1 LAERAVREG
10 NGIAMRFRHKL
21 SIVLVGLAI
30 VPLAAVGVLVGVLL
44 QRNQVTRVDN
54 RLSVLAEAAAQG
66 YTTQQQKAAAFAL
79 RVAAGK
85 QVRLAF
91 GAGTKPPPHISAPQ
105 GMLVVVTRNG
115 VPIVGKPPRGP
126 SWHATASV
134 GKKEAGRQVNVYVPL
149 TSALLNTID
158 TSAHL
163 NLGNAALAFVAGG
176 RTLGSTI
183 GAVGPVKGLQ
193 ASGVGSAT
201 VAGTSVRA
209 QPVQIPVLPVGPAY
223 VVATY
228 PSSTLSDAINSQR
241 LRILVPLLILGLI
254 LIAGAAFA
262 ADRISRALTE
272 LAGRAAGLSRG
283 RPAGDELSQLGSA
296 IDEISSELTTR
307 MGELEAERGR
317 FKETLQRYGE
327 TLAATHDLD
336 ALVGA
341 VLDTAVQA
349 TRARGGRLLLY
360 DAERGEAVEQAR
372 IGTARGSR
380 SDLPVVVAA
389 GDGLEGDALASHEP
403 RVAQVP
409 RAVLAVPILREHH
422 LLGLVTA
429 VDPEEGAF
437 SDDDV
442 ESLSALAVQA
452 GVAIE
457 NARLH
462 RVVERQAV
470 TDALT
475 GLANRRQFYE
485 VLGREYERAQRFG
498 QPVSL
503 ILLDIDDFKQIND
516 SRGHLAGDAVL
527 HSVAATVAE
536 VIREIDLAARY
547 GGEEFAVLLPQTG
560 PEGAAHLAE
569 RLRSEIAARS
579 IRFGT
584 EEISGVTA
592 SFGVAAGPDEQMTQ
606 IDLIASA
613 DAALYQAKREGKN
626 HVTVSGAW

>member
-1 LAERAVREG
+1 MSVALVRA
-10 NGIAMRFRHKL
+10 
-21 SIVLVGLAI
+21 
-30 VPLAAVGVLVGVLL
+30 
-44 QRNQVTRVDN
+44 
-54 RLSVLAEAAAQG
+54 
-66 YTTQQQKAAAFAL
+66 
-79 RVAAGK
+79 
-85 QVRLAF
+85 
-91 GAGTKPPPHISAPQ
+91 
-105 GMLVVVTRNG
+105 NG
-115 VPIVGKPPRGP
+115 VPVFGKPPTGPAWRGR
-126 SWHATASV
+126 ATYTDKA
-134 GKKEAGRQVNVYVPL
+134 KKVIGYVDVYVHIGQDL
-149 TSALLNTID
+149 IQQFRSQTSWSDPIEISLVAR
-158 TSAHL
+158 
-163 NLGNAALAFVAGG
+163 GNAIASTNNAS
-176 RTLGSTI
+176 GS
-183 GAVGPVKGLQ
+183 
-193 ASGVGSAT
+193 ASGVHAGTGYAN
-201 VAGTSVRA
+201 VAGTDVRA
-209 QPVQIPVLPVGPAY
+209 DAVLIPSTTVRPAY
-223 VVATY
+223 IVTTY
-228 PSSTLSDAINSQR
+228 PSSTLSNAIDSQR
-241 LRILVPLLILGLI
+241 LRILVPLLLLGLV
-254 LIAGAAFA
+254 LIGGAIFA

-272 LAGRAAGLSRG
+272 LAGRAAGLTRG
-283 RPAGDELSQLGSA
+283 RTGGDELTQLGA
-296 IDEISSELTTR
+296 TIDEISTELTSR

-327 TLAATHDLD
+327 TLAATHDLN

-360 DAERGEAVEQAR
+360 DAERGEAIEQAR
-372 IGTARGSR
+372 IGTARGMR

-389 GDGLEGDALASHEP
+389 GDGLEGDALATHEP
-403 RVAQVP
+403 RVSQVP

-437 SDDDV
+437 SDEDV
-442 ESLSALAVQA
+442 EALSALAVQA

-470 TDALT
+470 TDSLT

-503 ILLDIDDFKQIND
+503 ILLDIDDFKLIND

-527 HSVAATVAE
+527 HSVAATLAE
-536 VIREIDLAARY
+536 VIREIDLASRY

-560 PEGAAHLAE
+560 PEGAANLAE

-584 EEISGVTA
+584 EEITGVTA
-592 SFGVAAGPDEQMTQ
+592 SFGVAAGPVHDQTQ

>member
-1 LAERAVREG
+1 
-10 NGIAMRFRHKL
+10 MRFRHKL
-21 SIVLVGLAI
+21 SIVLVGLAV
-30 VPLAAVGVLVGVLL
+30 VPLAAAGVLVGALL
-44 QRNQVTRVDN
+44 ERDQVTRVDN
-54 RLSVLAEAAAQG
+54 KLAVSAASAAQVYRLQLDRAG
-66 YTTQQQKAAAFAL
+66 AFATQL
-79 RVAAGK
+79 AKNKSVKVAFARGANPLDSLPLQVPAGMSVAL
-85 QVRLAF
+85 VRA
-91 GAGTKPPPHISAPQ
+91 
-105 GMLVVVTRNG
+105 NG
-115 VPIVGKPPRGP
+115 VPVFGKPPTEPAWRGR
-126 SWHATASV
+126 ATYRDKA
-134 GKKEAGRQVNVYVPL
+134 GKIIGYVDVYVRIGQDL
-149 TSALLNTID
+149 IQQFRRQTSWPDPIEISLVAR
-158 TSAHL
+158 
-163 NLGNAALAFVAGG
+163 GNAIA
-176 RTLGSTI
+176 STNDAT
-183 GAVGPVKGLQ
+183 GAVSGLR
-193 ASGVGSAT
+193 GGTGSAS
-201 VAGTSVRA
+201 VAGTDVRA
-209 QPVQIPVLPVGPAY
+209 DAVLIPSTTVRPAY
-223 VVATY
+223 IVTTY
-228 PSSTLSDAINSQR
+228 PESTLSNAIDSQR
-241 LRILVPLLILGLI
+241 LRILVPLLLLGLV
-254 LIAGAAFA
+254 LVGGAIFA

-272 LAGRAAGLSRG
+272 LAGRAAGLTRG
-283 RPAGDELSQLGSA
+283 RTGGDELTQLGA
-296 IDEISSELTTR
+296 TIDEISTELTSR

-327 TLAATHDLD
+327 TLAATHDLN
-336 ALVGA
+336 ALVNA

-360 DAERGEAVEQAR
+360 DAERGEAIEQAR
-372 IGTARGSR
+372 IGTARGMR

-389 GDGLEGDALASHEP
+389 GDGLEGEALATHEP
-403 RVAQVP
+403 RVSQVP
-409 RAVLAVPILREHH
+409 RAVLATPILREHH

-437 SDDDV
+437 SDEDV
-442 ESLSALAVQA
+442 EALSALAVQA

-470 TDALT
+470 TDSLT

-498 QPVSL
+498 QAVSL
-503 ILLDIDDFKQIND
+503 ILLDIDDFKLIND

-527 HSVAATVAE
+527 HSVAATLAE

-560 PEGAAHLAE
+560 PEGAANLAE

-584 EEISGVTA
+584 EEITGVTA
-592 SFGVAAGPDEQMTQ
+592 SFGVAAGPVHDQTQ

>member
-1 LAERAVREG
+1 
-10 NGIAMRFRHKL
+10 MRFRHKL

-30 VPLAAVGVLVGVLL
+30 IPLAATGVLIAALL
-44 QRNQVTRVDN
+44 EHDQVTRVDN
-54 RLSVLAEAAAQG
+54 RVAVSAASAAQVYRG
-66 YTTQQQKAAAFAL
+66 ELRSAYVFARKLANNKAVQLAFAPKRPPLPKLPL
-79 RVAAGK
+79 RVPAGTTVTLVRADGKPVYGNQPAGPAWKTSAKYVDDAGK
-85 QVRLAF
+85 TIGSVDVYVRL
-91 GAGTKPPPHISAPQ
+91 GPKLLT
-105 GMLVVVTRNG
+105 GMTSG
-115 VPIVGKPPRGP
+115 IPRP
-126 SWHATASV
+126 D
-134 GKKEAGRQVNVYVPL
+134 NVEVSL
-149 TSALLNTID
+149 
-158 TSAHL
+158 
-163 NLGNAALAFVAGG
+163 VAGNQAVA
-176 RTLGSTI
+176 STN
-183 GAVGPVKGLQ
+183 GAVGPVSGLR
-193 ASGVGSAT
+193 AGAGSAT
-201 VAGTSVRA
+201 VAGTGVRA
-209 QPVQIPVLPVGPAY
+209 DAINIPVSQGGPAY
-223 VVATY
+223 IVATY
-228 PSSTLSDAINSQR
+228 PLSTLSNAIDSQR
-241 LRILVPLLILGLI
+241 LRILVPLLLLGLV
-254 LIAGAAFA
+254 LVGGAIFA

-272 LAGRAAGLSRG
+272 LAGRAAGLTRG
-283 RPAGDELSQLGSA
+283 RPAGDELTQLGA
-296 IDEISSELTTR
+296 TIDEISTELTSR

-327 TLAATHDLD
+327 TLAATHDLN

-360 DAERGEAVEQAR
+360 DAERGEAIEQAR
-372 IGTARGSR
+372 IGTARGLR

-389 GDGLEGDALASHEP
+389 GDGLEGDALATHEP
-403 RVAQVP
+403 RVSQMP

-437 SDDDV
+437 SDEDV
-442 ESLSALAVQA
+442 EALSALALQA

-503 ILLDIDDFKQIND
+503 ILLDIDDFKLIND

-527 HSVAATVAE
+527 HSVAATLAE

-560 PEGAAHLAE
+560 PDGAANLAE

-584 EEISGVTA
+584 EEITGVTA
-592 SFGVAAGPDEQMTQ
+592 SFGVAAGPVNEQTQ

>member
-1 LAERAVREG
+1 
-10 NGIAMRFRHKL
+10 MRFRHKL
-21 SIVLVGLAI
+21 SIVLVGLAV
-30 VPLAAVGVLVGVLL
+30 VPLAAAGVLVGALL
-44 QRNQVTRVDN
+44 ERDQVTRVDN
-54 RLSVLAEAAAQG
+54 KLAVSAASAAQVYRLQLDRAG
-66 YTTQQQKAAAFAL
+66 AFATQL
-79 RVAAGK
+79 AKNKSVKVAFAHGANPLDSLPLQVPAGMSVAL
-85 QVRLAF
+85 VRA
-91 GAGTKPPPHISAPQ
+91 
-105 GMLVVVTRNG
+105 NG
-115 VPIVGKPPRGP
+115 VPVFGKPPTEPAWRGR
-126 SWHATASV
+126 ATYRDKA
-134 GKKEAGRQVNVYVPL
+134 GKIIGYVDVYVRIGQDL
-149 TSALLNTID
+149 IQQFRRQTSWPDPIEISLVAR
-158 TSAHL
+158 
-163 NLGNAALAFVAGG
+163 GNAIA
-176 RTLGSTI
+176 STNDAT
-183 GAVGPVKGLQ
+183 GAVSGLR
-193 ASGVGSAT
+193 GGTGSAS
-201 VAGTSVRA
+201 VAGTDVRA
-209 QPVQIPVLPVGPAY
+209 DAVLIPSTTVRPAY
-223 VVATY
+223 IVTTY
-228 PSSTLSDAINSQR
+228 PESTLSNAIDSQR
-241 LRILVPLLILGLI
+241 LRILVPLLLLGLV
-254 LIAGAAFA
+254 LVGGAIFA

-272 LAGRAAGLSRG
+272 LAGRAAGLTRG
-283 RPAGDELSQLGSA
+283 STGGDELTQLGA
-296 IDEISSELTTR
+296 TIDEISTELTSR

-327 TLAATHDLD
+327 TLAATHDLN
-336 ALVGA
+336 ALVNA

-360 DAERGEAVEQAR
+360 DAERGEAIEQAR
-372 IGTARGSR
+372 IGTARGMR

-389 GDGLEGDALASHEP
+389 GDGLEGEALATHEP
-403 RVAQVP
+403 RVSQVP
-409 RAVLAVPILREHH
+409 RAVLATPILREHH

-437 SDDDV
+437 SDEDV
-442 ESLSALAVQA
+442 EALSALAVQA

-470 TDALT
+470 TDSLT

-498 QPVSL
+498 QAVSL
-503 ILLDIDDFKQIND
+503 ILLDIDDFKLIND

-527 HSVAATVAE
+527 HSVAATLAE

-560 PEGAAHLAE
+560 PEGAANLAE

-584 EEISGVTA
+584 EEITGVTA
-592 SFGVAAGPDEQMTQ
+592 SFGVAAGPVHDQTQ

>member
-1 LAERAVREG
+1 
-10 NGIAMRFRHKL
+10 MRFRHKL

-30 VPLAAVGVLVGVLL
+30 VPLAATGVLVAALL
-44 QRNQVTRVDN
+44 QHDQVTRVDN
-54 RLSVLAEAAAQG
+54 RVAVSAQAAAEAYNLQAAKASSFGQQVAQDPKVALLFAG
-66 YTTQQQKAAAFAL
+66 KPALGPLPASIHPPPGMTVVLVGKNGKPIAGSVPRGTALRSRTVIQDPTNRRLGEVDVYTLFGATLLQEITDGSKWPENVGFAL
-79 RVAAGK
+79 V
-85 QVRLAF
+85 
-91 GAGTKPPPHISAPQ
+91 
-105 GMLVVVTRNG
+105 
-115 VPIVGKPPRGP
+115 VGKRVVASSNGP
-126 SWHATASV
+126 GGTASGLPLRV
-134 GKKEAGRQVNVYVPL
+134 GAANLAGV
-149 TSALLNTID
+149 D
-158 TSAHL
+158 
-163 NLGNAALAFVAGG
+163 
-176 RTLGSTI
+176 
-183 GAVGPVKGLQ
+183 
-193 ASGVGSAT
+193 
-201 VAGTSVRA
+201 VRA
-209 QPVQIPVLPVGPAY
+209 RAIKLPVTKGGPAY
-223 VVATY
+223 IVATY
-228 PSSTLSDAINSQR
+228 PSSTLSNAIDSQR
-241 LRILVPLLILGLI
+241 LRILVPLLLLGLV
-254 LIAGAAFA
+254 LVGGAIFA

-272 LAGRAAGLSRG
+272 LAGRAAGLTRA
-283 RPAGDELSQLGSA
+283 RPAGDELTQLGTT
-296 IDEISSELTTR
+296 IDEISTELTSR

-327 TLAATHDLD
+327 TLAATHDLN

-360 DAERGEAVEQAR
+360 DAERGEAIEQAR
-372 IGTARGSR
+372 IGTARGLR

-389 GDGLEGDALASHEP
+389 GDGLEGDALATHEP
-403 RVAQVP
+403 RVSQMP

-437 SDDDV
+437 SDEDV
-442 ESLSALAVQA
+442 EALSALALQA

-503 ILLDIDDFKQIND
+503 ILLDIDDFKLIND

-527 HSVAATVAE
+527 HSVAATLAE

-560 PEGAAHLAE
+560 PEGAANLAE

-584 EEISGVTA
+584 EEITGVTA
-592 SFGVAAGPDEQMTQ
+592 SFGVAAGPVHEQTQ

>member
-1 LAERAVREG
+1 
-10 NGIAMRFRHKL
+10 MRFRHKL

-30 VPLAAVGVLVGVLL
+30 VPLAAAGVLVGALL
-44 QRNQVTRVDN
+44 QRNQVRQVDN
-54 RLSVLAEAAAQG
+54 RLSIAAGAGAQAYRAELQVAGNVARDFALRPAV
-66 YTTQQQKAAAFAL
+66 AAAF
-79 RVAAGK
+79 VSK
-85 QVRLAF
+85 
-91 GAGTKPPPHISAPQ
+91 KPNVNLTEGVPS
-105 GMLVVVTRNG
+105 GMVVTLWRH
-115 VPIVGKPPRGP
+115 GKPIEGRPP
-126 SWHATASV
+126 APPYWSATIRLV
-134 GKKEAGRQVNVYVPL
+134 RPGKTTKRRVIVYVPL
-149 TSALLNTID
+149 TSGLLNMIIAATPHTTIGLALVSRD
-158 TSAHL
+158 RAIAWSSGGGGPVSGLHPGPAVSA
-163 NLGNAALAFVAGG
+163 NVAG
-176 RTLGSTI
+176 
-183 GAVGPVKGLQ
+183 
-193 ASGVGSAT
+193 
-201 VAGTSVRA
+201 AGVRA
-209 QPVQIPVLPVGPAY
+209 QVVQLPLSSGGPPVYL
-223 VVATY
+223 VATY

-241 LRILVPLLILGLI
+241 LRILVPLLLLGLL
-254 LIAGAAFA
+254 LIAGAVFA
-262 ADRISRALTE
+262 ADRITRALTE
-272 LAGRAAGLSRG
+272 LAGRAAGLSRR
-283 RPAGDELSQLGSA
+283 RPGGDELSQLGSA

-527 HSVAATVAE
+527 HSVAATLSE

-560 PEGAAHLAE
+560 PDGAANLAE

-584 EEISGVTA
+584 EEITGVTA
-592 SFGVAAGPDEQMTQ
+592 SFGVAAGPVHEQTQ

-613 DAALYQAKREGKN
+613 DAALYQAKREGKDR
-626 HVTVSGAW
+626 VTLSGAW

>member
-1 LAERAVREG
+1 
-10 NGIAMRFRHKL
+10 MRFRHKL

-30 VPLAAVGVLVGVLL
+30 VPLAAAGVLVGALL
-44 QRNQVTRVDN
+44 QRDQVTRVN
-54 RLSVLAEAAAQG
+54 N
-66 YTTQQQKAAAFAL
+66 
-79 RVAAGK
+79 RVAASA
-85 QVRLAF
+85 QAVAQAF
-91 GAGTKPPPHISAPQ
+91 NLEAAQASSYAQRVAADPNVAQLFVGRQTPVGMPKSVDPPS
-105 GMLVVVTRNG
+105 GMTVAL
-115 VPIVGKPPRGP
+115 VGKHGKLIAGAPPSGP
-126 SWHATASV
+126 ALRAKTVYRDPKKGRV
-134 GKKEAGRQVNVYVPL
+134 GAINVYVRLGQPL
-149 TSALLNTID
+149 FLKLTDARWPENVGFALVVGNRVVGSSNGPGGSASSLPAKAGPATID
-158 TSAHL
+158 
-163 NLGNAALAFVAGG
+163 
-176 RTLGSTI
+176 
-183 GAVGPVKGLQ
+183 
-193 ASGVGSAT
+193 GVD
-201 VAGTSVRA
+201 VRA
-209 QPVQIPVLPVGPAY
+209 QAIRLKGVKGGPAY
-223 VVATY
+223 IVATY
-228 PSSTLSDAINSQR
+228 PESTLSNAIDSQR
-241 LRILVPLLILGLI
+241 LRILVPLLLLGLV
-254 LIAGAAFA
+254 LVAGAIFA

-272 LAGRAAGLSRG
+272 LAGRAAGLTRG
-283 RPAGDELSQLGSA
+283 RTGGDELTQLGA
-296 IDEISSELTTR
+296 TIDEISTELTSR

-327 TLAATHDLD
+327 TLAATHDLN
-336 ALVGA
+336 ALVNA

-360 DAERGEAVEQAR
+360 DAERGEAIEQAR
-372 IGTARGSR
+372 IGTARGMR

-389 GDGLEGDALASHEP
+389 GDGLEGEALATHEP
-403 RVAQVP
+403 RVSQVP
-409 RAVLAVPILREHH
+409 RAVLATPILREHH

-437 SDDDV
+437 SDEDV
-442 ESLSALAVQA
+442 EALSALAVQA

-470 TDALT
+470 TDSLT

-503 ILLDIDDFKQIND
+503 ILLDIDDFKLIND

-527 HSVAATVAE
+527 HSVAATLAE

-560 PEGAAHLAE
+560 PEGAANLAE

-584 EEISGVTA
+584 EEITGVTA
-592 SFGVAAGPDEQMTQ
+592 SFGVAAGPVNDQTQ

>member
-1 LAERAVREG
+1 
-10 NGIAMRFRHKL
+10 MRFRHKL

-30 VPLAAVGVLVGVLL
+30 VPLVATGVLVGALL
-44 QRNQVTRVDN
+44 QHDQVTRVDN
-54 RLSVLAEAAAQG
+54 RLSVAVTSGLQG
-66 YTTQQQKAAAFAL
+66 FRIQQQSAKTFAAV
-79 RVAAGK
+79 VA
-85 QVRLAF
+85 QSPDVRLAF
-91 GAGTKPPPHISAPQ
+91 TTGAPPKQLPPIPP
-105 GMLVVVTRNG
+105 GMSVVLSKHG
-115 VPIVGKPPRGP
+115 VPFSGTPPAGP
-126 SWHATASV
+126 SWHTTGFLGNPA
-134 GKKEAGRQVNVYVPL
+134 KGRQVDVYVHLSQPL
-149 TSALLNTID
+149 LDAMTGGKFTLPPSVGLAL
-158 TSAHL
+158 
-163 NLGNAALAFVAGG
+163 VAGG
-176 RTLGSTI
+176 RVLASYPS
-183 GAVGPVKGLQ
+183 GAVGPVSGLRVG
-193 ASGVGSAT
+193 GVGTAT
-201 VAGTSVRA
+201 LAGTGVRA
-209 QPVQIPVLPVGPAY
+209 AAVNISDLKGGPGY
-223 VVATY
+223 MVATY
-228 PSSTLSDAINSQR
+228 PSSALSNAIDSQR
-241 LRILVPLLILGLI
+241 LRILVPILLLGLI
-254 LIAGAAFA
+254 LIAIAVFA

-283 RPAGDELSQLGSA
+283 RTSGDELSQLGA
-296 IDEISSELTTR
+296 TIDEISSELTTR

-327 TLAATHDLD
+327 TLAATHDLT
-336 ALVGA
+336 ALVEA

-360 DAERGEAVEQAR
+360 DAERGEAVEQHR
-372 IGTARGSR
+372 IGTARALR
-380 SDLPVVVAA
+380 SELPSVVAA
-389 GDGLEGDALASHEP
+389 GDGLEGEALATHEP
-403 RVAQVP
+403 RVTQVP
-409 RAVLAVPILREHH
+409 RAMLSVPILREHH

-442 ESLSALAVQA
+442 EALSALAVQA

-527 HSVAATVAE
+527 HSVAATLSE

-560 PEGAAHLAE
+560 PEGAANLAE
-569 RLRSEIAARS
+569 RLRTEIAARS

-584 EEISGVTA
+584 EEITGVTA
-592 SFGVAAGPDEQMTQ
+592 SFGVAAGPVNDQTQ

-613 DAALYQAKREGKN
+613 DAALYHAKREGKDR
-626 HVTVSGAW
+626 VTVSGAW

>member
-1 LAERAVREG
+1 
-10 NGIAMRFRHKL
+10 MRFRHKL
-21 SIVLVGLAI
+21 SIVLVLLAI
-30 VPLAAVGVLVGVLL
+30 VPLVAAGVLVGVLL
-44 QRNQVTRVDN
+44 QRNQVSRVDS
-54 RLSVLAEAAAQG
+54 RLSVAAAAAQQG
-66 YTTQQQKAAAFAL
+66 YVAQLENAFAFARRAAKRPDVTL
-79 RVAAGK
+79 AFAAGK
-85 QVRLAF
+85 KKPAPITQVPAGMRLVLVKN
-91 GAGTKPPPHISAPQ
+91 GA
-105 GMLVVVTRNG
+105 
-115 VPIVGKPPRGP
+115 PIVGSPPAGP
-126 SWHATASV
+126 SWHATVAV
-134 GKKEAGRQVNVYVPL
+134 GSKRAVIVYVPITPAL
-149 TSALLNTID
+149 FDTINSSGRLKLPTSVSLALV
-158 TSAHL
+158 
-163 NLGNAALAFVAGG
+163 GGG
-176 RTLGSTI
+176 RTLASTT
-183 GAVGPVKGLQ
+183 GETGPVSGLRPSV
-193 ASGVGSAT
+193 AGSAV
-201 VAGTSVRA
+201 VAGASVRA
-209 QPVQIPVLPVGPAY
+209 LAIPIEVLPKRPPAY
-223 VVATY
+223 IVATY

-241 LRILVPLLILGLI
+241 LRILVPLLLLGLI
-254 LIAGAAFA
+254 LIAGAVFA

-283 RPAGDELSQLGSA
+283 RPSGDELSQLGSA

-560 PEGAAHLAE
+560 PEGAANLAE

>member
-1 LAERAVREG
+1 MSV
-10 NGIAMRFRHKL
+10 
-21 SIVLVGLAI
+21 VLVKK
-30 VPLAAVGVLVGVLL
+30 GVRIL
-44 QRNQVTRVDN
+44 
-54 RLSVLAEAAAQG
+54 
-66 YTTQQQKAAAFAL
+66 
-79 RVAAGK
+79 
-85 QVRLAF
+85 
-91 GAGTKPPPHISAPQ
+91 
-105 GMLVVVTRNG
+105 
-115 VPIVGKPPRGP
+115 GKPPLGP
-126 SWHATASV
+126 SWHATSY
-134 GKKEAGRQVNVYVPL
+134 AGRKNAGRKVIVYLPL
-149 TSALLNTID
+149 TSSLLNTIW
-158 TSAHL
+158 TSGRL
-163 NLGNAALAFVAGG
+163 KLGNAALAFVAGG
-176 RTLGSTI
+176 RAVGSTI
-183 GAVGPVKGLQ
+183 GAIGPVKGVRRPAPAPRSWRVQ
-193 ASGVGSAT
+193 ACAPNRSGSMSCTA
-201 VAGTSVRA
+201 A
-209 QPVQIPVLPVGPAY
+209 PAY
-223 VVATY
+223 VAATY

-241 LRILVPLLILGLI
+241 LRILVPLLLLGLI
-254 LIAGAAFA
+254 LIAGAIFA

-283 RPAGDELSQLGSA
+283 RPDGDELSQLGSA
-296 IDEISSELTTR
+296 IDEISTELTTR

-389 GDGLEGDALASHEP
+389 GDGLEGDALASHEA

-536 VIREIDLAARY
+536 VIREIDLASRY

-592 SFGVAAGPDEQMTQ
+592 SFGVAAGPDDQMTQ

>member
-1 LAERAVREG
+1 
-10 NGIAMRFRHKL
+10 M
-21 SIVLVGLAI
+21 LVGLAI
-30 VPLAAVGVLVGVLL
+30 VPLAAAGVLVGVLL

-54 RLSVLAEAAAQG
+54 RLSVLAAAAAQG

-91 GAGTKPPPHISAPQ
+91 GSGTKPPSRITAPQ
-105 GMLVVVTRNG
+105 GMTVVVIKKG

-126 SWHATASV
+126 SWHATATV
-134 GKKEAGRQVNVYVPL
+134 GQKAAGREVSVYVPL
-149 TSALLNTID
+149 TSALLSTID

-183 GAVGPVKGLQ
+183 GAVGPVKDLP
-193 ASGVGSAT
+193 ASGVGSA
-201 VAGTSVRA
+201 VVGGTSVRA
-209 QPVQIPVLPVGPAY
+209 QPVQVPVLPAGPAY

-241 LRILVPLLILGLI
+241 LRILVPLLLLGLI
-254 LIAGAAFA
+254 LIAGAVFA

-272 LAGRAAGLSRG
+272 LAGRAAGLSRR

-349 TRARGGRLLLY
+349 TRERGGRLLLY

-560 PEGAAHLAE
+560 PEGAANLAE

>member
-1 LAERAVREG
+1 
-10 NGIAMRFRHKL
+10 MRFRHKL
-21 SIVLVGLAI
+21 SIVLVGLVV
-30 VPLAAVGVLVGVLL
+30 VPLVATGLLIGVLL
-44 QRNQVTRVDN
+44 QHDQVSRVN
-54 RLSVLAEAAAQG
+54 NKLQVAVGTATQRYAAQLESARTFAAA
-66 YTTQQQKAAAFAL
+66 AAAN
-79 RVAAGK
+79 K
-85 QVRLAF
+85 DVRLAL
-91 GAGTKPPPHISAPQ
+91 AQ
-105 GMLVVVTRNG
+105 
-115 VPIVGKPPRGP
+115 GKPSASASLPTPPDGMTLVLVSHGKPIYGDPPKGP
-126 SWHATASV
+126 SWRAIAHPV
-134 GKKEAGRQVNVYVPL
+134 GTDYRVEVYVALSQPL
-149 TSALLNTID
+149 LVAI
-158 TSAHL
+158 A
-163 NLGNAALAFVAGG
+163 AGG
-176 RTLGSTI
+176 PRAPNVDLALVSRGRTYASMAGNN
-183 GAVGPVKGLQ
+183 GPVSGLR
-193 ASGVGSAT
+193 AGKIGSA
-201 VAGTSVRA
+201 VIAGTGVRA
-209 QPVQIPVLPVGPAY
+209 IATRIPVTRGQPPAY
-223 VVATY
+223 MVAAY
-228 PSSTLSDAINSQR
+228 PSSTLSNAIDSQR
-241 LRILVPLLILGLI
+241 LRILVPLLLLGLV
-254 LIAGAAFA
+254 LIAGAIFA

-283 RPAGDELSQLGSA
+283 RPSGDELSQLGA
-296 IDEISSELTTR
+296 TIDEISTELTTR

-327 TLAATHDLD
+327 TLAATHDLK
-336 ALVGA
+336 ALVES
-341 VLDTAVQA
+341 VLDTGVQA
-349 TRARGGRLLLY
+349 TRARGGRLMLY
-360 DAERGEAVEQAR
+360 DAERGEAVEQHR
-372 IGTARGSR
+372 IGTARALR
-380 SDLPVVVAA
+380 SELPTVVAA
-389 GDGLEGDALASHEP
+389 GDDLEGEALATHEP
-403 RVAQVP
+403 RVTQTP
-409 RAVLAVPILREHH
+409 RPMLSVPILREHH

-429 VDPEEGAF
+429 VDPEDGAF

-442 ESLSALAVQA
+442 EALSALAIQA

-503 ILLDIDDFKQIND
+503 ILLDIDDFKLIND

-527 HSVAATVAE
+527 HSVAATLAE

-560 PEGAAHLAE
+560 PEGAANLAE

-584 EEISGVTA
+584 DEITGVTA
-592 SFGVAAGPDEQMTQ
+592 SFGVAAGPVNEQTQ

>member
-1 LAERAVREG
+1 
-10 NGIAMRFRHKL
+10 MRFRHKL

-30 VPLAAVGVLVGVLL
+30 IPLAATGVLVAALL
-44 QRNQVTRVDN
+44 EHDQVTRVDN
-54 RLSVLAEAAAQG
+54 HVAVSAQAAAEAYNVQLSNAANFG
-66 YTTQQQKAAAFAL
+66 QQ
-79 RVAAGK
+79 VAANQKVALLFAGAQTPGHLPSDIKTPPGMRVVLVGRQGK
-85 QVRLAF
+85 LIAGSVPRGTAF
-91 GAGTKPPPHISAPQ
+91 RSRIIYHGSTSRKIGEVDVYTLFNQTLLYNMTSGTKWP
-105 GMLVVVTRNG
+105 
-115 VPIVGKPPRGP
+115 
-126 SWHATASV
+126 ASV
-134 GKKEAGRQVNVYVPL
+134 GF
-149 TSALLNTID
+149 ALVVRKRVVGSSD
-158 TSAHL
+158 
-163 NLGNAALAFVAGG
+163 GPGGAA
-176 RTLGSTI
+176 S
-183 GAVGPVKGLQ
+183 GLQ
-193 ASGVGSAT
+193 P
-201 VAGTSVRA
+201 
-209 QPVQIPVLPVGPAY
+209 QVGPAK
-223 VVATY
+223 VAGVDVRARAIDLHVTQGGPASIAATY
-228 PSSTLSDAINSQR
+228 PTSTLSNAIDSQR
-241 LRILVPLLILGLI
+241 LRILVPLLLLGLV
-254 LIAGAAFA
+254 LVGGAIFA

-272 LAGRAAGLSRG
+272 LAGRAAGLTRG
-283 RPAGDELSQLGSA
+283 RTSGDELTQLGA
-296 IDEISSELTTR
+296 TIDEISTELTSR

-327 TLAATHDLD
+327 TLAATHDLN

-360 DAERGEAVEQAR
+360 DAERGEAIEQAR
-372 IGTARGSR
+372 IGTARGLR

-389 GDGLEGDALASHEP
+389 GDGLEGDALATHEP
-403 RVAQVP
+403 RVSQTP

-437 SDDDV
+437 SDEDV
-442 ESLSALAVQA
+442 EALSALALQA

-503 ILLDIDDFKQIND
+503 ILLDIDDFKLIND

-527 HSVAATVAE
+527 HSVAATLGE

-560 PEGAAHLAE
+560 PDGAANLAE

-584 EEISGVTA
+584 EEITGVTA
-592 SFGVAAGPDEQMTQ
+592 SFGVAA
-606 IDLIASA
+606 
-613 DAALYQAKREGKN
+613 
-626 HVTVSGAW
+626 

>member
-1 LAERAVREG
+1 
-10 NGIAMRFRHKL
+10 M
-21 SIVLVGLAI
+21 S
-30 VPLAAVGVLVGVLL
+30 GVSTHRG
-44 QRNQVTRVDN
+44 RRR
-54 RLSVLAEAAAQG
+54 RLWPAPA
-66 YTTQQQKAAAFAL
+66 
-79 RVAAGK
+79 
-85 QVRLAF
+85 
-91 GAGTKPPPHISAPQ
+91 SAP
-105 GMLVVVTRNG
+105 R
-115 VPIVGKPPRGP
+115 PSDPGP
-126 SWHATASV
+126 A
-134 GKKEAGRQVNVYVPL
+134 RRP
-149 TSALLNTID
+149 
-158 TSAHL
+158 
-163 NLGNAALAFVAGG
+163 
-176 RTLGSTI
+176 
-183 GAVGPVKGLQ
+183 
-193 ASGVGSAT
+193 
-201 VAGTSVRA
+201 
-209 QPVQIPVLPVGPAY
+209 PAY

-241 LRILVPLLILGLI
+241 LRILVPLLLLGLI
-254 LIAGAAFA
+254 LIGGAIFA

-283 RPAGDELSQLGSA
+283 RPDGDELSQLGSA
-296 IDEISSELTTR
+296 IDEISTELTTR

-389 GDGLEGDALASHEP
+389 GDGLEGDALASHEA

-536 VIREIDLAARY
+536 VIREIDLASRY

-592 SFGVAAGPDEQMTQ
+592 SFGVAAGPDDQMTQ

>member
-1 LAERAVREG
+1 
-10 NGIAMRFRHKL
+10 MRFRHKL
-21 SIVLVGLAI
+21 SIVLVGLVV
-30 VPLAAVGVLVGVLL
+30 VPLVATGLLIGVLL
-44 QRNQVTRVDN
+44 QHDQVSRVN
-54 RLSVLAEAAAQG
+54 NKLQVAVGTATQRYAAQLESARTFAAA
-66 YTTQQQKAAAFAL
+66 AAAN
-79 RVAAGK
+79 K
-85 QVRLAF
+85 DVRLAL
-91 GAGTKPPPHISAPQ
+91 AQ
-105 GMLVVVTRNG
+105 
-115 VPIVGKPPRGP
+115 GKPSASASLPTPPDGMTLVLVSHGKPIYGHPPKGP
-126 SWHATASV
+126 SWRAIAHPV
-134 GKKEAGRQVNVYVPL
+134 GTDYRVEVYVALSQPL
-149 TSALLNTID
+149 LVAI
-158 TSAHL
+158 A
-163 NLGNAALAFVAGG
+163 AGG
-176 RTLGSTI
+176 PRAPNVDLALVSRGRTYASMAGNN
-183 GAVGPVKGLQ
+183 GPVSGL
-193 ASGVGSAT
+193 SPGKIGSA
-201 VAGTSVRA
+201 VIAGTGVRA
-209 QPVQIPVLPVGPAY
+209 IATRIPVTRGQPPAY
-223 VVATY
+223 LVAAY
-228 PSSTLSDAINSQR
+228 PSSTLSNAIDSQR
-241 LRILVPLLILGLI
+241 LRILVPLLLLGLV
-254 LIAGAAFA
+254 LIAGAIFA

-283 RPAGDELSQLGSA
+283 RPSGDELSQLGA
-296 IDEISSELTTR
+296 TIDEISTELTTR

-327 TLAATHDLD
+327 TLAATHDLK
-336 ALVGA
+336 ALVES
-341 VLDTAVQA
+341 VLDTGVQA
-349 TRARGGRLLLY
+349 TRARGGRLMLY
-360 DAERGEAVEQAR
+360 DAERGEAVEQHR
-372 IGTARGSR
+372 IGTARALR
-380 SDLPVVVAA
+380 SELPTVVAA
-389 GDGLEGDALASHEP
+389 GDDLEGEALATHEP
-403 RVAQVP
+403 RVTQTP
-409 RAVLAVPILREHH
+409 RPMLSVPILREHH

-429 VDPEEGAF
+429 VDPEDGAF

-442 ESLSALAVQA
+442 EALSALAIQA

-503 ILLDIDDFKQIND
+503 ILLDIDDFKLIND

-527 HSVAATVAE
+527 HSVAATLAE

-560 PEGAAHLAE
+560 PEGAANLAE

-584 EEISGVTA
+584 DEITGVTA
-592 SFGVAAGPDEQMTQ
+592 SFGVAAGPVNEQTQ

>member
-1 LAERAVREG
+1 
-10 NGIAMRFRHKL
+10 MRFRHKL

-30 VPLAAVGVLVGVLL
+30 VPLAAAGVLVGALL
-44 QRNQVTRVDN
+44 QRDQVTRVDN
-54 RLSVLAEAAAQG
+54 KVAVSAQAAAQLYDLEG
-66 YTTQQQKAAAFAL
+66 PKAASYAQKVAANPKVALRFAGTQAPQPLPAAVNPPPAMAVVLVGKSGTPIAGSPPGGAALRTRTFIRDPKTNKRIGEIDVYVRVVPALFPQITEGPDWPENIGFAL
-79 RVAAGK
+79 
-85 QVRLAF
+85 
-91 GAGTKPPPHISAPQ
+91 
-105 GMLVVVTRNG
+105 VVGNRA
-115 VPIVGKPPRGP
+115 I
-126 SWHATASV
+126 ATS
-134 GKKEAGRQVNVYVPL
+134 
-149 TSALLNTID
+149 S
-158 TSAHL
+158 
-163 NLGNAALAFVAGG
+163 NA
-176 RTLGSTI
+176 T
-183 GAVGPVKGLQ
+183 GPVSGLH
-193 ASGVGSAT
+193 SGGAAT
-201 VAGTSVRA
+201 IANVDVRA
-209 QPVQIPVLPVGPAY
+209 RALPLKVTSGGPAY
-223 VVATY
+223 IVATY
-228 PSSTLSDAINSQR
+228 PSSTLSNAIDSQR
-241 LRILVPLLILGLI
+241 LRILVPLLLLGLV
-254 LIAGAAFA
+254 LIGGAIFA

-272 LAGRAAGLSRG
+272 LAGRAAGLTRG
-283 RPAGDELSQLGSA
+283 RTGGDELTQLGA
-296 IDEISSELTTR
+296 TIDEISTELTSR

-327 TLAATHDLD
+327 TLAATHDLN
-336 ALVGA
+336 ALVNA

-360 DAERGEAVEQAR
+360 DAERGEAIEQAR
-372 IGTARGSR
+372 IGTARGMR

-389 GDGLEGDALASHEP
+389 GDGLEGEALATHEP
-403 RVAQVP
+403 RVSQVP
-409 RAVLAVPILREHH
+409 RAVLATPILREHH

-437 SDDDV
+437 SDEDV
-442 ESLSALAVQA
+442 EALSALAVQA

-470 TDALT
+470 TDSLT

-498 QPVSL
+498 QAVSL
-503 ILLDIDDFKQIND
+503 ILLDIDDFKLIND

-527 HSVAATVAE
+527 HSVAATLAE

-560 PEGAAHLAE
+560 PEGAANLAE

-584 EEISGVTA
+584 EEITGVTA
-592 SFGVAAGPDEQMTQ
+592 SFGVAAGPVHDQTQ

-613 DAALYQAKREGKN
+613 DAAHSQAKREGKN

>member
-1 LAERAVREG
+1 
-10 NGIAMRFRHKL
+10 MRFRHKL

-30 VPLAAVGVLVGVLL
+30 VPLAAAGVLVGALL
-44 QRNQVTRVDN
+44 QRDQVSRVDSKLAVSAASAAQVYRLQLN
-54 RLSVLAEAAAQG
+54 RAIPFAKHLAKNPGVKRAFARGAKPLKSLPLSVPAG
-66 YTTQQQKAAAFAL
+66 MSVAL
-79 RVAAGK
+79 
-85 QVRLAF
+85 VRA
-91 GAGTKPPPHISAPQ
+91 S
-105 GMLVVVTRNG
+105 G
-115 VPIVGKPPRGP
+115 VPIYGKPVTKPAWKTSAIYHDRQGKTIGQVDVYVRIGQDLLQQI
-126 SWHATASV
+126 ATQTNRPDNVEVSLV
-134 GKKEAGRQVNVYVPL
+134 AGRKAIASTN
-149 TSALLNTID
+149 
-158 TSAHL
+158 
-163 NLGNAALAFVAGG
+163 NA
-176 RTLGSTI
+176 T
-183 GAVGPVKGLQ
+183 GAVSGLR
-193 ASGVGSAT
+193 AGTGSAN
-201 VAGTSVRA
+201 VAGTDVRA
-209 QPVQIPVLPVGPAY
+209 DAVLIPSTTIQPAY
-223 VVATY
+223 IVTTY
-228 PSSTLSDAINSQR
+228 PESTLSNAVDSQR
-241 LRILVPLLILGLI
+241 LRILVPLLLLGLV
-254 LIAGAAFA
+254 LVGGAIFA

-272 LAGRAAGLSRG
+272 LAGRAAGLTRG
-283 RPAGDELSQLGSA
+283 RTGGDELTQLGA
-296 IDEISSELTTR
+296 TIDEISTELTSR

-327 TLAATHDLD
+327 TLAATHDLN
-336 ALVGA
+336 ALVNA

-360 DAERGEAVEQAR
+360 DAERGEAIEQAR
-372 IGTARGSR
+372 IGTARGMR

-389 GDGLEGDALASHEP
+389 GDGLEGEALATHEP
-403 RVAQVP
+403 RVSQVP
-409 RAVLAVPILREHH
+409 RAVLATPILREHH

-437 SDDDV
+437 SDEDV
-442 ESLSALAVQA
+442 EALSALAVQA

-470 TDALT
+470 TDSLT

-503 ILLDIDDFKQIND
+503 ILLDIDDFKLIND

-527 HSVAATVAE
+527 HSVAATLGE

-560 PEGAAHLAE
+560 PEGAANLAE
-569 RLRSEIAARS
+569 RLRTEIAARS

-584 EEISGVTA
+584 EEITGVTA
-592 SFGVAAGPDEQMTQ
+592 SFGVAAGPVHDQTQ

>member
-1 LAERAVREG
+1 
-10 NGIAMRFRHKL
+10 MRFRHKL

-30 VPLAAVGVLVGVLL
+30 VPLAATGVLVGALL
-44 QRNQVTRVDN
+44 QHDQVTRVDN
-54 RLSVLAEAAAQG
+54 HLAVSAASAAQV
-66 YTTQQQKAAAFAL
+66 YRLQVTRATAFAKQL
-79 RVAAGK
+79 AGNASVKGAFAKGAKPLPSLPLDVPKGMTAAL
-85 QVRLAF
+85 VRA
-91 GAGTKPPPHISAPQ
+91 
-105 GMLVVVTRNG
+105 NG
-115 VPIVGKPPRGP
+115 VPVYGKPARGP
-126 SWHATASV
+126 AFRTRAVYRDKTGKTIGEVDVYVQIGHDLIQQIRAQTSWPDPIEIALVGGGKAIASTNNATGAVSGLHAGTGSASV
-134 GKKEAGRQVNVYVPL
+134 AG
-149 TSALLNTID
+149 SD
-158 TSAHL
+158 
-163 NLGNAALAFVAGG
+163 
-176 RTLGSTI
+176 
-183 GAVGPVKGLQ
+183 
-193 ASGVGSAT
+193 
-201 VAGTSVRA
+201 VRA
-209 QPVQIPVLPVGPAY
+209 DAVLIPTTVGGPAY
-223 VVATY
+223 IVATY
-228 PSSTLSDAINSQR
+228 PSSTLSDAIDSQR
-241 LRILVPLLILGLI
+241 LRILVPLLLLGLV
-254 LIAGAAFA
+254 LVGGAIFA

-272 LAGRAAGLSRG
+272 LAGRAAGLTRG
-283 RPAGDELSQLGSA
+283 RPAGDELTQLGA
-296 IDEISSELTTR
+296 TIDEISTELTSR

-327 TLAATHDLD
+327 TLAATHDLN

-360 DAERGEAVEQAR
+360 DAERGEAIEQAR
-372 IGTARGSR
+372 IGTARGLR

-389 GDGLEGDALASHEP
+389 GDGLEGEALATHEP
-403 RVAQVP
+403 RVSQVP

-437 SDDDV
+437 SDEDV
-442 ESLSALAVQA
+442 EALSALALQA

-470 TDALT
+470 TDSLT

-498 QPVSL
+498 QPLSL
-503 ILLDIDDFKQIND
+503 ILLDIDDFKLIND

-527 HSVAATVAE
+527 HSVAATLAE

-560 PEGAAHLAE
+560 PEGAANLAE

-584 EEISGVTA
+584 EEIAGVTA
-592 SFGVAAGPDEQMTQ
+592 SFGVAAGPVNEQTQ

>member
-1 LAERAVREG
+1 
-10 NGIAMRFRHKL
+10 MRFRHKL

-30 VPLAAVGVLVGVLL
+30 VPLAAAGVLVGALL
-44 QRNQVTRVDN
+44 ERNQTTRVDN
-54 RLSVLAEAAAQG
+54 RLSVLAVAAGQG
-66 YTTQQQKAAAFAL
+66 YTTQQQKAGRFAL
-79 RVAAGK
+79 QVASTK

-91 GAGTKPPPHISAPQ
+91 GAGKRSPLHISAPP
-105 GMLVVVTRNG
+105 GMVVVLFDQG
-115 VPIVGKPPRGP
+115 VPIVGNQPTGP
-126 SWHATASV
+126 SWHATAYV
-134 GKKEAGRQVNVYVPL
+134 GQQSGGRKVNVYLPL

-158 TSAHL
+158 TSGKL
-163 NLGNAALAFVAGG
+163 NLGNAALALVAGG
-176 RTLGSTI
+176 RTVGSTI
-183 GAVGPVKGLQ
+183 GAIGPVKGLRV
-193 ASGVGSAT
+193 SGVGSAV

-209 QPVQIPVLPVGPAY
+209 LAVPIEILPKGPPAY

-228 PSSTLSDAINSQR
+228 PSSTLSNAINSQR
-241 LRILVPLLILGLI
+241 LRILVPLLLLGLI
-254 LIAGAAFA
+254 LIAGAVFA

-536 VIREIDLAARY
+536 VIREIDLASRY

>member
-1 LAERAVREG
+1 
-10 NGIAMRFRHKL
+10 MRFRHKL

-30 VPLAAVGVLVGVLL
+30 VPLAATGVLVGALL
-44 QRNQVTRVDN
+44 QHDQVTRVDN
-54 RLSVLAEAAAQG
+54 RLSVAAASAAQAYRANLVKARAFATAARARPDVRVALTG
-66 YTTQQQKAAAFAL
+66 HGPKFTGIPNTPSGMSLVLVRNGKAVYGHAPRGAYWLVRAPLGPAHEVDVYVRFTEDTLASIVRTAPPASNIDLALVTGNQAVASSSNAVGKVTGLRAGTGSASIAGNGVRAAA
-79 RVAAGK
+79 VD
-85 QVRLAF
+85 
-91 GAGTKPPPHISAPQ
+91 
-105 GMLVVVTRNG
+105 
-115 VPIVGKPPRGP
+115 VPI
-126 SWHATASV
+126 
-134 GKKEAGRQVNVYVPL
+134 AGNV
-149 TSALLNTID
+149 
-158 TSAHL
+158 
-163 NLGNAALAFVAGG
+163 
-176 RTLGSTI
+176 
-183 GAVGPVKGLQ
+183 
-193 ASGVGSAT
+193 
-201 VAGTSVRA
+201 
-209 QPVQIPVLPVGPAY
+209 PAY

-228 PSSTLSDAINSQR
+228 PSSTLSNAIDSQR
-241 LRILVPLLILGLI
+241 LRILVPILLLGLI
-254 LIAGAAFA
+254 LIAIAVFA

-272 LAGRAAGLSRG
+272 LAGRAAGLTRG
-283 RPAGDELSQLGSA
+283 RPAGDELSQLGA
-296 IDEISSELTTR
+296 TIDEISGELTTR

-327 TLAATHDLD
+327 TLAATHDLT
-336 ALVGA
+336 ALVEA

-360 DAERGEAVEQAR
+360 DAERGEAIEQHR
-372 IGTARGSR
+372 IGTARSLR
-380 SDLPVVVAA
+380 SELPSVVAA
-389 GDGLEGDALASHEP
+389 GDGLEGEALATHES
-403 RVAQVP
+403 RVTQVP
-409 RAVLAVPILREHH
+409 RAMLSVPILREHH

-442 ESLSALAVQA
+442 EALSALAVQA

-527 HSVAATVAE
+527 HSVAATLSE

-560 PEGAAHLAE
+560 PDGAANLAE

-584 EEISGVTA
+584 DEITGVTA
-592 SFGVAAGPDEQMTQ
+592 SFGVAAGPVEDQTQ

-613 DAALYQAKREGKN
+613 DAALYQAKREGKDR
-626 HVTVSGAW
+626 VTLSGAW

>member
-1 LAERAVREG
+1 LREG
-10 NGIAMRFRHKL
+10 YEIAMRFRHKL

-30 VPLAAVGVLVGVLL
+30 VPLAATGVLVGALL
-44 QRNQVTRVDN
+44 QHDQVTRVDN
-54 RLSVLAEAAAQG
+54 RLSVAAASAAQA
-66 YTTQQQKAAAFAL
+66 YRAEQQRAVAFAR
-79 RVAAGK
+79 RVAMRPDV
-85 QVRLAF
+85 QVALSPNASKLSRIK
-91 GAGTKPPPHISAPQ
+91 GTPP
-105 GMLVVVTRNG
+105 GMSVVLVRGG
-115 VPIVGKPPRGP
+115 VPIFGTPPVGP
-126 SWHATASV
+126 SWHATV
-134 GKKEAGRQVNVYVPL
+134 PLGKRSAGRSVDVYLPFTRDLLVTISGGVTLPSNVEL
-149 TSALLNTID
+149 ALV
-158 TSAHL
+158 
-163 NLGNAALAFVAGG
+163 GGGVAVA
-176 RTLGSTI
+176 SSS
-183 GAVGPVKGLQ
+183 GAVGPVSGLR
-193 ASGVGSAT
+193 AGAGTAD

-209 QPVQIPVLPVGPAY
+209 AAIGLRGASGGPAY
-223 VVATY
+223 MVATY
-228 PSSTLSDAINSQR
+228 PSSTLSNAIDSQR
-241 LRILVPLLILGLI
+241 LRILVPLLLVGLI
-254 LIAGAAFA
+254 LVAAAVFA

-272 LAGRAAGLSRG
+272 LAGRAAGLTRG
-283 RPAGDELSQLGSA
+283 RPAGDELSQLGA
-296 IDEISSELTTR
+296 TIDEISTELTTR

-327 TLAATHDLD
+327 TLAATHDLT
-336 ALVGA
+336 ALVEA

-360 DAERGEAVEQAR
+360 DAERGEAVEQHR
-372 IGTARGSR
+372 IGTARGLR
-380 SDLPVVVAA
+380 SELPSVVAA
-389 GDGLEGDALASHEP
+389 GDGLEGEALATHEP
-403 RVAQVP
+403 RVTQAP
-409 RAVLAVPILREHH
+409 RAMLSVPILREHH

-442 ESLSALAVQA
+442 EALSALAVQA

-527 HSVAATVAE
+527 HSVAATLAE

-560 PEGAAHLAE
+560 PEGAANLAE

-584 EEISGVTA
+584 EEITGVTA
-592 SFGVAAGPDEQMTQ
+592 SFGVAAGPHEQMPTQ
-606 IDLIASA
+606 IELIASA

-626 HVTVSGAW
+626 NVTVSGAGAW

>member
-1 LAERAVREG
+1 
-10 NGIAMRFRHKL
+10 MRFRHKL

-30 VPLAAVGVLVGVLL
+30 VPLAATGVLVGALL
-44 QRNQVTRVDN
+44 QHDQVNRVNN
-54 RLSVLAEAAAQG
+54 RVAVSAQAVA
-66 YTTQQQKAAAFAL
+66 QAFSLKATDASSYAQ
-79 RVAAGK
+79 RVAADPKVALLFAGK
-85 QVRLAF
+85 QLPARMPGSVNPPSGMTVVLV
-91 GAGTKPPPHISAPQ
+91 GKNGTLIA
-105 GMLVVVTRNG
+105 
-115 VPIVGKPPRGP
+115 GKPPSGP
-126 SWHATASV
+126 ALRTQTFYRDS
-134 GKKEAGRQVNVYVPL
+134 KGRRIGAIDVYVRLGQPL
-149 TSALLNTID
+149 LQKLTDARWPENVGFALVVGGSVIASSNGPGGSA
-158 TSAHL
+158 S
-163 NLGNAALAFVAGG
+163 
-176 RTLGSTI
+176 
-183 GAVGPVKGLQ
+183 GLQ
-193 ASGVGSAT
+193 AKVGPAT
-201 VAGTSVRA
+201 VAGVDVRA
-209 QPVQIPVLPVGPAY
+209 QAIRLRGVKGGPAY
-223 VVATY
+223 IVATY
-228 PSSTLSDAINSQR
+228 PESTLSNAIDSQR
-241 LRILVPLLILGLI
+241 LRILVPLLLLGLV
-254 LIAGAAFA
+254 LVGGAIFA

-272 LAGRAAGLSRG
+272 LAGRAAGLTRG
-283 RPAGDELSQLGSA
+283 RTGGDELTQLGA
-296 IDEISSELTTR
+296 TIDEISTELTSR

-327 TLAATHDLD
+327 TLAATHDLN

-360 DAERGEAVEQAR
+360 DAERGEAIEQAR
-372 IGTARGSR
+372 IGTARGMR

-389 GDGLEGDALASHEP
+389 GDGLEGEALATHEP
-403 RVAQVP
+403 RVSQVP
-409 RAVLAVPILREHH
+409 RAVLATPILREHH

-437 SDDDV
+437 SDEDV
-442 ESLSALAVQA
+442 EALSALAVQA

-470 TDALT
+470 TDSLT

-503 ILLDIDDFKQIND
+503 ILLDIDDFKLIND
-516 SRGHLAGDAVL
+516 SKGHLAGDAVL
-527 HSVAATVAE
+527 HSVAATLAE

-560 PEGAAHLAE
+560 PEGAANLAE

-584 EEISGVTA
+584 EEITGVTA
-592 SFGVAAGPDEQMTQ
+592 SFGVAAGPVNDQTQ

>member
-1 LAERAVREG
+1 MTVALVRADGTPVFGNPPAGPAWKASAAEVAKSGKTIGDV
-10 NGIAMRFRHKL
+10 NVF
-21 SIVLVGLAI
+21 
-30 VPLAAVGVLVGVLL
+30 VPIGPKLL
-44 QRNQVTRVDN
+44 QQITEGTTRPDN
-54 RLSVLAEAAAQG
+54 VELSL
-66 YTTQQQKAAAFAL
+66 
-79 RVAAGK
+79 
-85 QVRLAF
+85 
-91 GAGTKPPPHISAPQ
+91 
-105 GMLVVVTRNG
+105 
-115 VPIVGKPPRGP
+115 
-126 SWHATASV
+126 
-134 GKKEAGRQVNVYVPL
+134 
-149 TSALLNTID
+149 
-158 TSAHL
+158 
-163 NLGNAALAFVAGG
+163 VAGG
-176 RTLGSTI
+176 QAVASTNGAI
-183 GAVGPVKGLQ
+183 GQVSGLR
-193 ASGVGSAT
+193 AGAGSAK
-201 VAGTSVRA
+201 VAGTDVRA
-209 QPVQIPVLPVGPAY
+209 DAINVPASRGAPAY
-223 VVATY
+223 IVATY
-228 PSSTLSDAINSQR
+228 PESTLSNAIDSQR
-241 LRILVPLLILGLI
+241 LRILVPLLLLGLV
-254 LIAGAAFA
+254 LVAGAIFA

-272 LAGRAAGLSRG
+272 LAGRAAGLTRG
-283 RPAGDELSQLGSA
+283 RPAGDELTQLGA
-296 IDEISSELTTR
+296 TIDEISTELTSR

-327 TLAATHDLD
+327 TLAATHDLN

-360 DAERGEAVEQAR
+360 DAERGEAIEQAR
-372 IGTARGSR
+372 IGTARGLR

-389 GDGLEGDALASHEP
+389 GDGLEGDALATHEP
-403 RVAQVP
+403 RVSQKP

-437 SDDDV
+437 SDEDV
-442 ESLSALAVQA
+442 EALSALALQA

-503 ILLDIDDFKQIND
+503 ILLDIDDFKLIND

-527 HSVAATVAE
+527 HSVAATLAE

-560 PEGAAHLAE
+560 PDGAANLAE
-569 RLRSEIAARS
+569 RLRTEIAARS

-584 EEISGVTA
+584 EEITGVTA
-592 SFGVAAGPDEQMTQ
+592 SFGVAAGPVNEQTQ

>member
-1 LAERAVREG
+1 
-10 NGIAMRFRHKL
+10 MRFRHKL

-30 VPLAAVGVLVGVLL
+30 VPLAATGVLVGALL
-44 QRNQVTRVDN
+44 QHDQVTRVDQRVSVSAASAAQVYRLQLTRAGSFARQLAN
-54 RLSVLAEAAAQG
+54 NPLVKGAFGKGANPPKHLPLSVPAGMSVALV
-66 YTTQQQKAAAFAL
+66 KA
-79 RVAAGK
+79 
-85 QVRLAF
+85 
-91 GAGTKPPPHISAPQ
+91 
-105 GMLVVVTRNG
+105 NG
-115 VPIVGKPPRGP
+115 VPVYGSAVTKPAWKTSAIYHNRKGKTIGE
-126 SWHATASV
+126 V
-134 GKKEAGRQVNVYVPL
+134 DVYVRIGEDLIQQIQTQTNRPDNVEVSL
-149 TSALLNTID
+149 
-158 TSAHL
+158 
-163 NLGNAALAFVAGG
+163 VVGG
-176 RTLGSTI
+176 RAVASTNN
-183 GAVGPVKGLQ
+183 ATGPVSGLR
-193 ASGVGSAT
+193 
-201 VAGTSVRA
+201 AGTGAANVVGTDVRA
-209 QPVQIPVLPVGPAY
+209 DAVRIPSTTGGPAY
-223 VVATY
+223 IVATY
-228 PSSTLSDAINSQR
+228 PESTLSNAIDSQR
-241 LRILVPLLILGLI
+241 LRILVPLLLLGLV
-254 LIAGAAFA
+254 LVAGAIFA

-272 LAGRAAGLSRG
+272 LAGRAAGLTRG
-283 RPAGDELSQLGSA
+283 RPAGDELTQLGA
-296 IDEISSELTTR
+296 TIDEISTELTSR

-327 TLAATHDLD
+327 TLAATHDLN

-360 DAERGEAVEQAR
+360 DAERGEAIEQAR
-372 IGTARGSR
+372 IGTARGLR

-389 GDGLEGDALASHEP
+389 GDGLEGDALATHEP
-403 RVAQVP
+403 RVSQVP

-437 SDDDV
+437 SDEDV
-442 ESLSALAVQA
+442 EALSALALQA

-470 TDALT
+470 TDSLT

-503 ILLDIDDFKQIND
+503 ILLDIDDFKLIND

-527 HSVAATVAE
+527 HSVAATLAE
-536 VIREIDLAARY
+536 VIREIDLASRY

-560 PEGAAHLAE
+560 PEGAANLAE

-584 EEISGVTA
+584 EEITGVTA
-592 SFGVAAGPDEQMTQ
+592 SFGVAAGPVQDQTQ

>member
-1 LAERAVREG
+1 
-10 NGIAMRFRHKL
+10 MRFRHKL

-30 VPLAAVGVLVGVLL
+30 VPLAATAVLVAALL
-44 QRNQVTRVDN
+44 EHDKVTSVDSS
-54 RLSVLAEAAAQG
+54 LSVAAAAASQS
-66 YTTQQQKAAAFAL
+66 YRTQLQQASDAAMA
-79 RVAAGK
+79 
-85 QVRLAF
+85 
-91 GAGTKPPPHISAPQ
+91 I
-105 GMLVVVTRNG
+105 
-115 VPIVGKPPRGP
+115 
-126 SWHATASV
+126 
-134 GKKEAGRQVNVYVPL
+134 AGRQDVKDAFPPKSRPVKHLAAVAPAGMDVALWSKNKLIQGTRPSGAFWSATAPYVGKGAVGRRVVVYVPFDR
-149 TSALLNTID
+149 ALLGQITP
-158 TSAHL
+158 
-163 NLGNAALAFVAGG
+163 ALPSNVSLALVAGG
-176 RTLGSTI
+176 RALASTG
-183 GAVGPVKGLQ
+183 GAVGPATGLRP
-193 ASGVGSAT
+193 ASAGSAV
-201 VAGTSVRA
+201 VAGTGVRA
-209 QPVQIPVLPVGPAY
+209 QAVAVPLAGKGQGY

-228 PSSTLSDAINSQR
+228 PSSTLQDAINSQR
-241 LRILVPLLILGLI
+241 LRILVPLILLGLI
-254 LIAGAAFA
+254 LIGGAVFA

-272 LAGRAAGLSRG
+272 LAGRAANLSRAE
-283 RPAGDELSQLGSA
+283 PTGDELSQLGAA
-296 IDEISSELTTR
+296 IDEISSELSSR
-307 MGELEAERGR
+307 VGELEAERGR

-327 TLAATHDLD
+327 TLAATHDLN

-360 DAERGEAVEQAR
+360 DSERGEAVEQAR

-380 SDLPVVVAA
+380 TDLPIVVAA

-403 RVAQVP
+403 RVTQKP
-409 RAVLAVPILREHH
+409 RGVLAVPILREHN

-442 ESLSALAVQA
+442 EALSALAVQA

-527 HSVAATVAE
+527 HSVAATLAE

-560 PEGAAHLAE
+560 PEGAAMLAE
-569 RLRSEIAARS
+569 RLRTEIAARS

-584 EEISGVTA
+584 DEITGVTA
-592 SFGVAAGPDEQMTQ
+592 SFGVAAGPDAQMTQ

-626 HVTVSGAW
+626 HVTVAGAW

>member
-1 LAERAVREG
+1 
-10 NGIAMRFRHKL
+10 MRFRHKL

-30 VPLAAVGVLVGVLL
+30 VPLAATGVLVGALL
-44 QRNQVTRVDN
+44 QHDQVTRVDN
-54 RLSVLAEAAAQG
+54 RVAVSAASAAQVYRLQLNRATAFAKQLARNKGVKVAFAKGASPLKSLPLSVPAGMTAA
-66 YTTQQQKAAAFAL
+66 L
-79 RVAAGK
+79 
-85 QVRLAF
+85 VRA
-91 GAGTKPPPHISAPQ
+91 
-105 GMLVVVTRNG
+105 NG
-115 VPIVGKPPRGP
+115 VPVFGRPAVGPAWKTRAVY
-126 SWHATASV
+126 HE
-134 GKKEAGRQVNVYVPL
+134 GKAGRRVGEVDVYVHIGPEL
-149 TSALLNTID
+149 IQEIQKTGRPDNVEVSL
-158 TSAHL
+158 
-163 NLGNAALAFVAGG
+163 VAGG
-176 RTLGSTI
+176 KAVASTNN
-183 GAVGPVKGLQ
+183 AVGPVSGLR
-193 ASGVGSAT
+193 VGAGYAK
-201 VAGTSVRA
+201 VAGTAVRA
-209 QPVQIPVLPVGPAY
+209 DAIPIPATSGGPAY
-223 VVATY
+223 IVATY
-228 PSSTLSDAINSQR
+228 PSSTLSNAIDSQR
-241 LRILVPLLILGLI
+241 LRILVPLLLLGLV
-254 LIAGAAFA
+254 LVGGAVFA

-272 LAGRAAGLSRG
+272 LAGRAAGLTRG
-283 RPAGDELSQLGSA
+283 RPAGDELTQLGA
-296 IDEISSELTTR
+296 TIDEISTELTSR

-327 TLAATHDLD
+327 TLAATHDLN

-360 DAERGEAVEQAR
+360 DAERGEAIEQSR
-372 IGTARGSR
+372 IGTSRGLR

-389 GDGLEGDALASHEP
+389 GDGLEGDALATHEP
-403 RVAQVP
+403 RVSQVP

-429 VDPEEGAF
+429 IDPEEGAF
-437 SDDDV
+437 SDEDV
-442 ESLSALAVQA
+442 EVLSALALQA

-470 TDALT
+470 TDSLT

-503 ILLDIDDFKQIND
+503 ILLDIDDFKLIND

-560 PEGAAHLAE
+560 PDGAANLAE
-569 RLRSEIAARS
+569 RLRTEIAARS

-584 EEISGVTA
+584 EEITGVTA
-592 SFGVAAGPDEQMTQ
+592 SFGVAAGPVNEQTQ

>member
-1 LAERAVREG
+1 
-10 NGIAMRFRHKL
+10 MRFRHKL
-21 SIVLVGLAI
+21 SIVLVGLAV
-30 VPLAAVGVLVGVLL
+30 VPLAATGVLVGALL
-44 QRNQVTRVDN
+44 QHDQVTRVDN
-54 RLSVLAEAAAQG
+54 RLSVVGASAAQA
-66 YTTQQQKAAAFAL
+66 YRAELVQARSFARAL
-79 RVAAGK
+79 AGRTD
-85 QVRLAF
+85 VRLALTKKGGKLSDIPNTPRGMSVVLVRGGKTVF
-91 GAGTKPPPHISAPQ
+91 GTRPRGPYWRAVAPLGNGGTPVRLVEVFVPLRDAFDPVSGNVRLPSNIDLALVAGGHVVASSSKVLGPVSALRAGAGT
-105 GMLVVVTRNG
+105 
-115 VPIVGKPPRGP
+115 
-126 SWHATASV
+126 
-134 GKKEAGRQVNVYVPL
+134 
-149 TSALLNTID
+149 
-158 TSAHL
+158 
-163 NLGNAALAFVAGG
+163 
-176 RTLGSTI
+176 
-183 GAVGPVKGLQ
+183 
-193 ASGVGSAT
+193 AT

-209 QPVQIPVLPVGPAY
+209 AAIQIPITTGKPAY

-228 PSSTLSDAINSQR
+228 PSATLSNAIDSQR
-241 LRILVPLLILGLI
+241 LRILVPILLLGLI
-254 LIAGAAFA
+254 LIAGAVFA

-272 LAGRAAGLSRG
+272 LAGRAAGLTRG
-283 RPAGDELSQLGSA
+283 RPSGDELSQLGA
-296 IDEISSELTTR
+296 TIDEISGELTTR

-327 TLAATHDLD
+327 TLAATHDLT
-336 ALVGA
+336 ALVEA

-360 DAERGEAVEQAR
+360 DAERGEAIEQHR
-372 IGTARGSR
+372 IGTARSLR
-380 SDLPVVVAA
+380 SELPSVVAA
-389 GDGLEGDALASHEP
+389 GDGLEGEALATHES
-403 RVAQVP
+403 RVTQVP
-409 RAVLAVPILREHH
+409 RAMLAVPILREHH

-442 ESLSALAVQA
+442 EALSALAVQA

-527 HSVAATVAE
+527 HSVAATLSE

-560 PEGAAHLAE
+560 PDGAANLAE

-584 EEISGVTA
+584 DEITGVTA
-592 SFGVAAGPDEQMTQ
+592 SFGVAAGPVNEQTQ

-613 DAALYQAKREGKN
+613 DAALYQAKREGKDR
-626 HVTVSGAW
+626 VTLSGAW

>member
-1 LAERAVREG
+1 
-10 NGIAMRFRHKL
+10 MRFRHKL

-30 VPLAAVGVLVGVLL
+30 VPLAATGVLVGALL
-44 QRNQVTRVDN
+44 QHDQVTRVDN
-54 RLSVLAEAAAQG
+54 RVAVSAASAAQVYRLQLNRATAFATQLARNKGVKLAFARGAKPLESLPLSVPEG
-66 YTTQQQKAAAFAL
+66 MSVAL
-79 RVAAGK
+79 
-85 QVRLAF
+85 VRA
-91 GAGTKPPPHISAPQ
+91 
-105 GMLVVVTRNG
+105 N
-115 VPIVGKPPRGP
+115 GKP
-126 SWHATASV
+126 V
-134 GKKEAGRQVNVYVPL
+134 FGKP
-149 TSALLNTID
+149 
-158 TSAHL
+158 
-163 NLGNAALAFVAGG
+163 
-176 RTLGSTI
+176 
-183 GAVGPVKGLQ
+183 AVGPAWKAGAVYKNKDRKKIGEVDVYVH
-193 ASGVGSAT
+193 VGSDLIQQIVRETTLPDDVDVALISGGQAIAST
-201 VAGTSVRA
+201 NNVTGPVSGLRAGTGSAKVAGTGVRA
-209 QPVQIPVLPVGPAY
+209 DAIRVPASSGGPVYI
-223 VVATY
+223 VATY
-228 PSSTLSDAINSQR
+228 PESVLSNAIDSQR
-241 LRILVPLLILGLI
+241 LRILVPLLLLGLV
-254 LIAGAAFA
+254 LVAGAVFA

-272 LAGRAAGLSRG
+272 LAGRAAGLTRG
-283 RPAGDELSQLGSA
+283 RPAGDELTQLGA
-296 IDEISSELTTR
+296 TIDEISTELTSR

-327 TLAATHDLD
+327 TLAATHDLN
-336 ALVGA
+336 ALVNA

-360 DAERGEAVEQAR
+360 DAERGEAIEQAR
-372 IGTARGSR
+372 IGTARGMR

-389 GDGLEGDALASHEP
+389 GDGLEGDALATHEP
-403 RVAQVP
+403 RVSQVP

-437 SDDDV
+437 SDEDV
-442 ESLSALAVQA
+442 EALSALAVQA

-470 TDALT
+470 TDSLT

-503 ILLDIDDFKQIND
+503 ILLDIDDFKLIND

-527 HSVAATVAE
+527 HSVAATLAE
-536 VIREIDLAARY
+536 VIREIDLASRY

-560 PEGAAHLAE
+560 PEGAANLAE

-584 EEISGVTA
+584 EEITGVTA
-592 SFGVAAGPDEQMTQ
+592 SFGVAAGPVHDQTQ

>member
-1 LAERAVREG
+1 
-10 NGIAMRFRHKL
+10 MRFRHKL
-21 SIVLVGLAI
+21 SIVLVGLVV
-30 VPLAAVGVLVGVLL
+30 VPLAATGVLL
-44 QRNQVTRVDN
+44 GALLQHDQVTRVN
-54 RLSVLAEAAAQG
+54 NKLSLAVTAAAQG
-66 YTTQQQKAAAFAL
+66 YATQLQHARSFAAAAASNSDVVGAL
-79 RVAAGK
+79 AAGKVAPKATLPTPPEGMTLVLVNDGKRFYGRPPTGTPTWRAQTFPGGPQTGHEVDVYVSLSTPLLTAITVAAGGSVPPNVGLALVSRGRTYAPAEAAGRVSGLQRG
-85 QVRLAF
+85 QVA
-91 GAGTKPPPHISAPQ
+91 SA
-105 GMLVVVTRNG
+105 VVAG
-115 VPIVGKPPRGP
+115 VP
-126 SWHATASV
+126 
-134 GKKEAGRQVNVYVPL
+134 
-149 TSALLNTID
+149 
-158 TSAHL
+158 
-163 NLGNAALAFVAGG
+163 
-176 RTLGSTI
+176 
-183 GAVGPVKGLQ
+183 
-193 ASGVGSAT
+193 
-201 VAGTSVRA
+201 VRA
-209 QPVQIPVLPVGPAY
+209 ISNRIQLSKGQPPAY
-223 VVATY
+223 MVATY
-228 PSSTLSDAINSQR
+228 PESTLSNAIDSQR
-241 LRILVPLLILGLI
+241 LRILVPLLLVGLV
-254 LIAGAAFA
+254 LIAVAVFA

-283 RPAGDELSQLGSA
+283 RPSGDELSQLGA
-296 IDEISSELTTR
+296 TIDEISTELTTR

-327 TLAATHDLD
+327 TLAATHDLK
-336 ALVGA
+336 ALVEA

-360 DAERGEAVEQAR
+360 DAERGEAVEQHR
-372 IGTARGSR
+372 IGTARALR
-380 SDLPVVVAA
+380 SELPTVVAT
-389 GDGLEGDALASHEP
+389 GDDLEGEALATHEP
-403 RVAQVP
+403 RVTQSP
-409 RAVLAVPILREHH
+409 RPMLSVPILREHH

-442 ESLSALAVQA
+442 EALSALAVQA

-516 SRGHLAGDAVL
+516 ARGHLAGDAVL
-527 HSVAATVAE
+527 HSVAATLAE

-560 PEGAAHLAE
+560 PEGAANLAE
-569 RLRSEIAARS
+569 RLRSEIAARA

-584 EEISGVTA
+584 EEIAGVTA
-592 SFGVAAGPDEQMTQ
+592 SFGVAAGPVNEQTQ

>member
-1 LAERAVREG
+1 
-10 NGIAMRFRHKL
+10 MRFRHKL

-30 VPLAAVGVLVGVLL
+30 VPLAATGVLVGALL
-44 QRNQVTRVDN
+44 QHDQVTRVDN
-54 RLSVLAEAAAQG
+54 RVAVSAASAAQVYRSQVTRAG
-66 YTTQQQKAAAFAL
+66 TFAKQLAQDPSVKVAFA
-79 RVAAGK
+79 K
-85 QVRLAF
+85 
-91 GAGTKPPPHISAPQ
+91 GAK
-105 GMLVVVTRNG
+105 
-115 VPIVGKPPRGP
+115 
-126 SWHATASV
+126 
-134 GKKEAGRQVNVYVPL
+134 PL
-149 TSALLNTID
+149 TSLPMAVPAGMSVALVRANGLPVYGTPATGPAWRSRAIYRD
-158 TSAHL
+158 KRGKRIGEVDVYVHIGESLIEQIRTQTSWPDPIEIVL
-163 NLGNAALAFVAGG
+163 VAGAKAVA
-176 RTLGSTI
+176 STNNAT
-183 GAVGPVKGLQ
+183 GAVSGLH
-193 ASGVGSAT
+193 AGTGSAN
-201 VAGTSVRA
+201 VAGSDVRA
-209 QPVQIPVLPVGPAY
+209 DAVVIPTNVAGPAY
-223 VVATY
+223 IVATY
-228 PSSTLSDAINSQR
+228 PSSTLSNAIDSQR
-241 LRILVPLLILGLI
+241 LRILVPLLLLGLV
-254 LIAGAAFA
+254 LVGGAIFA

-272 LAGRAAGLSRG
+272 LAGRAAGLTRG
-283 RPAGDELSQLGSA
+283 RTDGDELTQLGA
-296 IDEISSELTTR
+296 TIDEISTELTSR

-327 TLAATHDLD
+327 TLAATHDLN

-360 DAERGEAVEQAR
+360 DAERGEAIEQAR
-372 IGTARGSR
+372 IGTARGMR

-389 GDGLEGDALASHEP
+389 GDGLEGEALATHEP
-403 RVAQVP
+403 RVSQVP

-429 VDPEEGAF
+429 VDPEESAF
-437 SDDDV
+437 SDEDV
-442 ESLSALAVQA
+442 EALSALAVQA

-470 TDALT
+470 TDSLT

-503 ILLDIDDFKQIND
+503 ILLDIDDFKLIND

-527 HSVAATVAE
+527 HSVAATLAE

-560 PEGAAHLAE
+560 PEGAANLAE

-584 EEISGVTA
+584 EEITGVTA
-592 SFGVAAGPDEQMTQ
+592 SFGVAAGPVHDQTQ

>member
-1 LAERAVREG
+1 MTALTEPSEPVAIALVARGQALATTSGPLGPVT
-10 NGIAMRFRHKL
+10 
-21 SIVLVGLAI
+21 GL
-30 VPLAAVGVLVGVLL
+30 
-44 QRNQVTRVDN
+44 QT
-54 RLSVLAEAAAQG
+54 
-66 YTTQQQKAAAFAL
+66 
-79 RVAAGK
+79 
-85 QVRLAF
+85 
-91 GAGTKPPPHISAPQ
+91 GAGSANIA
-105 GMLVVVTRNG
+105 GTG
-115 VPIVGKPPRGP
+115 VRARAI
-126 SWHATASV
+126 AT
-134 GKKEAGRQVNVYVPL
+134 
-149 TSALLNTID
+149 
-158 TSAHL
+158 
-163 NLGNAALAFVAGG
+163 
-176 RTLGSTI
+176 
-183 GAVGPVKGLQ
+183 PV
-193 ASGVGSAT
+193 ASG
-201 VAGTSVRA
+201 
-209 QPVQIPVLPVGPAY
+209 GPAY
-223 VVATY
+223 IVATY
-228 PSSTLSDAINSQR
+228 PESTLSNAIDSQR
-241 LRILVPLLILGLI
+241 LRILVPLLLLGLV
-254 LIAGAAFA
+254 LVAGAIFA

-272 LAGRAAGLSRG
+272 LAGRAAGLTRG
-283 RPAGDELSQLGSA
+283 RPAGDELTQLGA
-296 IDEISSELTTR
+296 TIDEISTELTSR

-327 TLAATHDLD
+327 TLAATHDLN

-360 DAERGEAVEQAR
+360 DAERGEAIEQAR
-372 IGTARGSR
+372 IGTARGLR

-389 GDGLEGDALASHEP
+389 GDGLEGDALATHEP
-403 RVAQVP
+403 RVSQKP

-437 SDDDV
+437 SDEDV
-442 ESLSALAVQA
+442 EALSALALQA

-503 ILLDIDDFKQIND
+503 ILLDIDDFKLIND

-527 HSVAATVAE
+527 HSVAATLAE

-560 PEGAAHLAE
+560 PDGAANLAE
-569 RLRSEIAARS
+569 RLRTEIAARS

-584 EEISGVTA
+584 EEITGVTA
-592 SFGVAAGPDEQMTQ
+592 SFGVAAGPVNEQTQ

>member
-1 LAERAVREG
+1 
-10 NGIAMRFRHKL
+10 MRFRHKL

-30 VPLAAVGVLVGVLL
+30 IPLAATGVLIAALL
-44 QRNQVTRVDN
+44 EHDQVTRVDN
-54 RLSVLAEAAAQG
+54 RVAVSAQAAAESYQ
-66 YTTQQQKAAAFAL
+66 
-79 RVAAGK
+79 
-85 QVRLAF
+85 
-91 GAGTKPPPHISAPQ
+91 
-105 GMLVVVTRNG
+105 
-115 VPIVGKPPRGP
+115 
-126 SWHATASV
+126 
-134 GKKEAGRQVNVYVPL
+134 
-149 TSALLNTID
+149 
-158 TSAHL
+158 
-163 NLGNAALAFVAGG
+163 
-176 RTLGSTI
+176 
-183 GAVGPVKGLQ
+183 LQ
-193 ASGVGSAT
+193 ASKASALARQLAQDPRVSALFAGNQPTVKLPRRLDIPRGMTVVLVGKHGKPIAGNPPSATAWRSRAVYHDAHGRRVGEVDVYIRFGPDLLRQITEHAQWPDNVEIALVDGKQAVATTNHVTGPVVGLHVGGGSANLAGTPVRARAVPVT
-201 VAGTSVRA
+201 VATG
-209 QPVQIPVLPVGPAY
+209 GPAY

-228 PSSTLSDAINSQR
+228 PQSALSNAIDSQR
-241 LRILVPLLILGLI
+241 LRILVPLLLLGLV
-254 LIAGAAFA
+254 LVGGAIFA

-272 LAGRAAGLSRG
+272 LAGRAAGLTRG
-283 RPAGDELSQLGSA
+283 RPAGDELTQLGA
-296 IDEISSELTTR
+296 TIDEISTELTSR

-327 TLAATHDLD
+327 TLAATHDLN

-360 DAERGEAVEQAR
+360 DAERGEAIEQSR
-372 IGTARGSR
+372 IGTARGLR

-389 GDGLEGDALASHEP
+389 GDGLEGDALATHEP
-403 RVAQVP
+403 RVSQMP

-437 SDDDV
+437 SDEDV
-442 ESLSALAVQA
+442 EALSALALQA

-498 QPVSL
+498 QPLSL
-503 ILLDIDDFKQIND
+503 ILLDIDDFKLIND

-527 HSVAATVAE
+527 HSVAATLAE

-560 PEGAAHLAE
+560 PDGAANLAE

-584 EEISGVTA
+584 EEITGVTA
-592 SFGVAAGPDEQMTQ
+592 SFGVAAGPVNEQTQ

>member
-1 LAERAVREG
+1 
-10 NGIAMRFRHKL
+10 MRFRHKL
-21 SIVLVGLAI
+21 SIVLVGLAV
-30 VPLAAVGVLVGVLL
+30 VPLAATGVLVGALL
-44 QRNQVTRVDN
+44 QRDQVSRVDN
-54 RLSVLAEAAAQG
+54 RLAVYAASAATA
-66 YTTQQQKAAAFAL
+66 YRSEQKAAKAFA
-79 RVAAGK
+79 
-85 QVRLAF
+85 
-91 GAGTKPPPHISAPQ
+91 
-105 GMLVVVTRNG
+105 
-115 VPIVGKPPRGP
+115 
-126 SWHATASV
+126 
-134 GKKEAGRQVNVYVPL
+134 RQVAMRRDVQ
-149 TSALLNTID
+149 
-158 TSAHL
+158 
-163 NLGNAALAFVAGG
+163 AALANHGPPLKSIPGTPAEMTVVLRRGG
-176 RTLGSTI
+176 RAVF
-183 GAVGPVKGLQ
+183 GAPPRSPLWLVQVPLKSPGPVKREVDVYIRPTAALFAQLSSGLRLPFNNDLVLVSGSRAV
-193 ASGVGSAT
+193 ASSSGATGAVSGLHRGAGSAT
-201 VAGTSVRA
+201 IAGTGVRTA
-209 QPVQIPVLPVGPAY
+209 AIALDTPNGRPAY
-223 VVATY
+223 IVTTY
-228 PSSTLSDAINSQR
+228 PSSTLSNAIDSQR
-241 LRILVPLLILGLI
+241 LRILVPILLLGLI
-254 LIAGAAFA
+254 LVAGAVFA

-283 RPAGDELSQLGSA
+283 RPSGDELSQLGA
-296 IDEISSELTTR
+296 TIDEISGELTTR

-327 TLAATHDLD
+327 TLAATHDLT
-336 ALVGA
+336 ALVEA

-360 DAERGEAVEQAR
+360 DAERGEAIEQHR
-372 IGTARGSR
+372 IGTARSLR
-380 SDLPVVVAA
+380 SELPSVVAA
-389 GDGLEGDALASHEP
+389 GDGLEGEALATHES
-403 RVAQVP
+403 RVTQAP
-409 RAVLAVPILREHH
+409 RAMLSVPILREHH

-442 ESLSALAVQA
+442 EALSALAVQA

-527 HSVAATVAE
+527 HSVAATLSE

-560 PEGAAHLAE
+560 PDGAANLAE
-569 RLRSEIAARS
+569 RLRTEIAARS

-584 EEISGVTA
+584 EHITGVTA
-592 SFGVAAGPDEQMTQ
+592 SFGVAAGPVNDQTQ

-613 DAALYQAKREGKN
+613 DAALYQAKREGKDR
-626 HVTVSGAW
+626 VRLSGDW

>member
-1 LAERAVREG
+1 
-10 NGIAMRFRHKL
+10 MRFRHKL
-21 SIVLVGLAI
+21 SIVLVGLVV
-30 VPLAAVGVLVGVLL
+30 VPLVATGVLIGVLL
-44 QRNQVTRVDN
+44 QHDQVTRVNSKLQVAANAGLQSYRAQQQRTRAFAAVVAQESDVQGAFAPGS
-54 RLSVLAEAAAQG
+54 RPAAPPKAPAGMSVVLAR
-66 YTTQQQKAAAFAL
+66 K
-79 RVAAGK
+79 
-85 QVRLAF
+85 
-91 GAGTKPPPHISAPQ
+91 
-105 GMLVVVTRNG
+105 G
-115 VPIVGKPPRGP
+115 VPFLGSPPRGVP
-126 SWHATASV
+126 WWRAVVPLGKGREVDVYLKLSQPLLDSMVVGRFSLDESV
-134 GKKEAGRQVNVYVPL
+134 GL
-149 TSALLNTID
+149 SL
-158 TSAHL
+158 
-163 NLGNAALAFVAGG
+163 VAGN
-176 RTLGSTI
+176 R
-183 GAVGPVKGLQ
+183 AVASYPTDALGPVSGLRVG
-193 ASGVGSAT
+193 GVGSAT
-201 VAGTSVRA
+201 VAGTGVHA
-209 QPVQIPVLPVGPAY
+209 ATVVIPGQTGGTAY
-223 VVATY
+223 LVATY
-228 PSSTLSDAINSQR
+228 PSSTLSNAIDSQR
-241 LRILVPLLILGLI
+241 LRILVPLLLLGLV
-254 LIAGAAFA
+254 LIAGAVFA

-272 LAGRAAGLSRG
+272 LAGRAAGLTRG
-283 RPAGDELSQLGSA
+283 RPSGDELSQLGA
-296 IDEISSELTTR
+296 TIDEISTELTTR

-327 TLAATHDLD
+327 TLAATHDLK
-336 ALVGA
+336 ALVEA

-349 TRARGGRLLLY
+349 TRARGGRLMLY
-360 DAERGEAVEQAR
+360 DAERGEAVEQHR
-372 IGTARGSR
+372 IGTARALR
-380 SDLPVVVAA
+380 SELPSVVAT
-389 GDGLEGDALASHEP
+389 GDDLEGEALATHEP
-403 RVAQVP
+403 RVTQTP
-409 RAVLAVPILREHH
+409 RPMLSVPILREHH

-429 VDPEEGAF
+429 VDPEEGVF

-442 ESLSALAVQA
+442 EALSALAVQA

-527 HSVAATVAE
+527 HSVAATLAE

-560 PEGAAHLAE
+560 PEGAANLAE
-569 RLRSEIAARS
+569 RLRSEIAARK

-584 EEISGVTA
+584 DEIAGVTA
-592 SFGVAAGPDEQMTQ
+592 SFGVAAGPVNEQTQ

-626 HVTVSGAW
+626 HVTVAGTW

>member
-1 LAERAVREG
+1 VREG
-10 NGIAMRFRHKL
+10 YEIAMRFRHKL

-30 VPLAAVGVLVGVLL
+30 VPLAATGVLVGALL
-44 QRNQVTRVDN
+44 QHDQVTRVDN
-54 RLSVLAEAAAQG
+54 RLSVAAASAAQA
-66 YTTQQQKAAAFAL
+66 YRAEQQRAVAFAR
-79 RVAAGK
+79 RVAMRPDV
-85 QVRLAF
+85 QVALSPNASKLSRIK
-91 GAGTKPPPHISAPQ
+91 GTPP
-105 GMLVVVTRNG
+105 GMSVVLVRGG
-115 VPIVGKPPRGP
+115 VPIFGTPPVGP
-126 SWHATASV
+126 SWHATV
-134 GKKEAGRQVNVYVPL
+134 PLGKRSAGRSVDVYLPFTRDLLVTISGGVTLPSNVEL
-149 TSALLNTID
+149 ALV
-158 TSAHL
+158 
-163 NLGNAALAFVAGG
+163 GGGVAVA
-176 RTLGSTI
+176 SSS
-183 GAVGPVKGLQ
+183 GAVGPVSGLR
-193 ASGVGSAT
+193 AGAGTAD

-209 QPVQIPVLPVGPAY
+209 AAIGLRGASGGPAY
-223 VVATY
+223 MVATY
-228 PSSTLSDAINSQR
+228 PSSTLSNAIDSQR
-241 LRILVPLLILGLI
+241 LRILVPLLLVGLI
-254 LIAGAAFA
+254 LVAAAVFA

-272 LAGRAAGLSRG
+272 LAGRAAGLTRG
-283 RPAGDELSQLGSA
+283 RPAGDELSQLGA
-296 IDEISSELTTR
+296 TIDEISTELTTR

-327 TLAATHDLD
+327 TLAATHDLT
-336 ALVGA
+336 ALVEA

-360 DAERGEAVEQAR
+360 DAERGEAVEQHR
-372 IGTARGSR
+372 IGTARGLR
-380 SDLPVVVAA
+380 SELPSVVAA
-389 GDGLEGDALASHEP
+389 GDGLEGEALATHEP
-403 RVAQVP
+403 RVTQAP
-409 RAVLAVPILREHH
+409 RAMLSVPILREHH

-442 ESLSALAVQA
+442 EALSALAVQA

-527 HSVAATVAE
+527 HSVAATLAE

-560 PEGAAHLAE
+560 PEGAANLAE

-584 EEISGVTA
+584 EEITGVTA
-592 SFGVAAGPDEQMTQ
+592 SFGVAAGPHEQMPTQ
-606 IDLIASA
+606 IELIASA

-626 HVTVSGAW
+626 NVTVSGAGAW